1 MSFRDRFLK
10 IFCILTHRKWW
21 FNGENT
27 VFLSKIRGLR
37 ASILLAKK
45 SVIKKSSITMAGKQ
59 HNIILNNCEI
69 FNCNIYLR
77 GEGHRLVIED
87 GVRLHNVSIRI
98 IGWDNLIHISS
109 GSTFGSGQVVCGGKG
124 ISIKV
129 GKNCMFAGGTDIWS
143 TDTHSVLQD
152 GVLVNDTPLTATSY
166 VVPAQ
171 ADGNY
176 QVSVV
181 YDLGESSP
189 SDPCTVTGI
198 AQKKVAS
205 SIFVSDRTIVVSAP
219 EVSDISV
226 VTADGRTVCRKAE
239 ATQAS
244 VTVVPGVYVVTVGD
258 RRMKVNVK

>member
-152 GVLVNDTPLTATSY
+152 GVLVNEPKSITIGDHVWCGKDVAILKGVTIGDNAVIGMRSLVTKDIRPGTLNVGS
-166 VVPAQ
+166 PAK
-171 ADGNY
+171 
-176 QVSVV
+176 
-181 YDLGESSP
+181 EIRE
-189 SDPCTVTGI
+189 GI
-198 AQKKVAS
+198 DWTR
-205 SIFVSDRTIVVSAP
+205 INP
-219 EVSDISV
+219 
-226 VTADGRTVCRKAE
+226 
-239 ATQAS
+239 
-244 VTVVPGVYVVTVGD
+244 
-258 RRMKVNVK
+258 NN

>member
-1 MSFRDRFLK
+1 MSLRDRFLK

-143 TDTHSVLQD
+143 TDTHSVLQE
-152 GVLVNDTPLTATSY
+152 GVLVNEPESITIGDHVWLGKDVAVLKGVTIGDNAVIGMRSLVTKDIRPGTLNVGS
-166 VVPAQ
+166 PAK
-171 ADGNY
+171 
-176 QVSVV
+176 
-181 YDLGESSP
+181 EIRE
-189 SDPCTVTGI
+189 GI
-198 AQKKVAS
+198 EWT
-205 SIFVSDRTIVVSAP
+205 RENP
-219 EVSDISV
+219 
-226 VTADGRTVCRKAE
+226 
-239 ATQAS
+239 
-244 VTVVPGVYVVTVGD
+244 
-258 RRMKVNVK
+258 NN